1 MTLVLGAGV
10 SASRGLPVWPELL
23 RRTWQAVL
31 EEDPH
36 AADSASLERARRA
49 CEREGLPASF
59 IERLD
64 IRRHPLE
71 LQLAFERIYDGL
83 RWSLDDDALLK
94 RLGLGRFRP
103 PALATSE
110 QRTAALFA
118 AILRKVLYKSEPRQP
133 ARRSMSSDTL
143 DLVARAVKKN
153 AMLPEN
159 ERRIADVITF
169 NVDDLLE
176 RQINAGCRRRIP
188 WAVPI
193 ARASALR
200 PIPSPRSIPIYHLH
214 GFIPKDASAYPL
226 YQEDGFITDAP
237 PAPESL
243 VFTDEQYWRTVGNP
257 TGFASRVF
265 QSALRGRC
273 VFVGL
278 SMTDINILRWLANDA
293 IERADDF
300 RRLST
305 EWSGTETEFTIGE
318 ELRRHYW
325 ITTDSAADSTEPAG
339 EVAPD
344 LLTITLNRRG
354 VRGIRIPSWSAKE
367 FQDWWRRCFE
377 PPVD

>member
-1 MTLVLGAGV
+1 VRRMFDDQGLRARMRSGKPLTLVLGAGV

-36 AADSASLERARRA
+36 AADLALLERARRA
-49 CEREGLPASF
+49 CEREGLPARF

-64 IRRHPLE
+64 TRRHPLE

-83 RWSLDDDALLK
+83 RWSLDDPALLK
-94 RLGLGRFRP
+94 RLGLRRLRA
-103 PALATSE
+103 PASATNE
-110 QRTAALFA
+110 QRTAAIFA

-143 DLVARAVKKN
+143 ALVARAVKRN
-153 AMLPEN
+153 AVLPEN

-176 RQINAGCRRRIP
+176 REINAGCRRRIP

-214 GFIPKDASAYPL
+214 GFIPKDPSAYQL
-226 YQEDGFITDAP
+226 YHEDGLISDAP

-265 QSALRGRC
+265 QSALRGNC

-305 EWSGTETEFTIGE
+305 EWSGTEAEFTIGE
-318 ELRRHYW
+318 ELRRHY
-325 ITTDSAADSTEPAG
+325 
-339 EVAPD
+339 
-344 LLTITLNRRG
+344 
-354 VRGIRIPSWSAKE
+354 
-367 FQDWWRRCFE
+367 
-377 PPVD
+377 